1 MSFQVKSGYTP
12 FTLESVVHFLV
23 HHNFI
28 DPSSP
33 LLVKEIGDGNLNY
46 VFHVQNKATEESWIV
61 KQALPYAKVVGESW
75 PLTLDRSRI
84 ESEALIQAHS
94 LVPEFSPV
102 VYLHDSEKAATVME
116 DLSSHTI
123 LRKGLI
129 EGRVYPE
136 LARNVGTY
144 LAHTLFFTSDYGL
157 GSAKKKEL
165 AKRFSNPDLCGIT
178 ESLVFSDP
186 FYNAESNSFTEEL
199 RPDVEILW
207 EDQDFLTEVASLK
220 HSFLTKGEA
229 LIHGDLHTGSL
240 FVTEGST
247 KVIDPE
253 FAFYGPAGFDVGAFI
268 ANITLSILSQEAHRT
283 DEEKDGYLAY
293 LFGVITEVWTVFD
306 STFRS
311 LWDTYL
317 SEDNRYSRGYLN
329 THLQSIFVD
338 SIGFAGCKI
347 IRRTIGLA
355 HVEEIET
362 ISDPEV
368 KLAVERRALTLG
380 KKLILNRKNIDSI
393 KDYID
398 TIKEVI

>member
-1 MSFQVKSGYTP
+1 MGIQITSGYTP
-12 FTLESVVHFLV
+12 FTTETVVQFLE
-23 HHNFI
+23 HHELL
-28 DPSSP
+28 DRTAPV
-33 LLVKEIGDGNLNY
+33 LVKEIGDGNLNY
-46 VFHVQNKATEESWIV
+46 VFHVQHKKTGQSWIV

-84 ESEALIQAHS
+84 ESEALKQAHS
-94 LVPEFSPV
+94 LVPDFSPI

-116 DLSSHTI
+116 DLSTYTI

-129 EGRVYPE
+129 EGRIYPE

-157 GSAKKKEL
+157 GSANKKEL

-186 FYNAESNSFTEEL
+186 FYNAESNAFTEEL
-199 RPDVEILW
+199 RADVESLW
-207 EDQDFLTEVASLK
+207 EDDDFLTEVASLK

-240 FVTEGST
+240 FVTESST
-247 KVIDPE
+247 KIIDPE
-253 FAFYGPAGFDVGAFI
+253 FAFYGTAGFDVGAFI
-268 ANITLSILSQEAHRT
+268 ANIALSILSQEAHRSE
-283 DEEKDGYLAY
+283 EEKEGYLAY
-293 LFGVITEVWTVFD
+293 LFGVTTEVWNVFE

-311 LWDTYL
+311 LWADHL
-317 SEDNRYSRGYLN
+317 SEDNRYSRGYLDAL
-329 THLQSIFVD
+329 LQSIFVD
-338 SIGFAGCKI
+338 SIGFSGCKI

-362 ISDPEV
+362 ITDPKV
-368 KLAVERRALTLG
+368 KLAVEKKALSLG
-380 KKLILNRKNIDSI
+380 KELILNRKNITSI
-393 KDYID
+393 EQYIKA
-398 TIKEVI
+398 IKEVI

>member
-1 MSFQVKSGYTP
+1 MSFQVASGYTP
-12 FTLESVVHFLV
+12 FTQETVVQFLA
-23 HHNFI
+23 HHDLIN
-28 DPSSP
+28 PSSP
-33 LLVKEIGDGNLNY
+33 VQVKEIGDGNLNY
-46 VFHVQNKATEESWIV
+46 VFHVQNRKTAQSWIV

-84 ESEALIQAHS
+84 ESEALKQAHS
-94 LVPEFSPV
+94 LVPEYSPI

-129 EGRVYPE
+129 EGQVYPE
-136 LARNVGTY
+136 LAKSVGTY

-186 FYNAESNSFTEEL
+186 FYNAESNAFTEEL

-207 EDQDFLTEVASLK
+207 HDHEFLTEVASLK

-240 FVTEGST
+240 FVTESST

-268 ANITLSILSQEAHRT
+268 ANVALSILSQEAHRT
-283 DEEKDGYLAY
+283 EEEKEGYLAY
-293 LFGVITEVWTVFD
+293 LFGVITEVWHVFE

-311 LWDTYL
+311 LWNTYL
-317 SEDNRYSRGYLN
+317 SEDNRYSRGYLDILL
-329 THLQSIFVD
+329 HSIFVD
-338 SIGFAGCKI
+338 SIGFSGCKI

-362 ISDPEV
+362 ISDPV
-368 KLAVERRALTLG
+368 TKLTIERKALKLG
-380 KKLILNRKNIDSI
+380 KNLILQRENIDSI
-393 KDYID
+393 EDYIKN
-398 TIKEVI
+398 IKEVL